1 MIWFYDVV
9 AIVRLVDGGRCALLG
24 MKAPDD

>member
-9 AIVRLVDGGRCALLG
+9 AIVRLVDGSHCALLG